1 MDASEYRN
9 LAPDLPEGLKGRAGS
24 RLRLLQDTL
33 ARVRCMSALE
43 ASRRVLRA
51 VRARLERSGVQAD
64 AVPAPDLT
72 VPAKRWLEMPPRAN
86 RAPLVRAAGR
96 IAEGWLDIFAL
107 RDFDYGSPPRWN
119 RDPRTGIEA
128 PLVFGKLLDY
138 RDPDRVGDIRYLWEP
153 NRHRHLVT
161 LAQAWALT
169 RERKYVAALGEQ
181 LESWFLACPYGV
193 GPNWASASEASVRL
207 MNWAAAWQF
216 LQDLPEGLKSRW
228 LTSIH
233 QHAEFIRG
241 WLSLHAGDSRLIAEG
256 AGLFIA
262 GLTWPH
268 WRASREWRETGR
280 QILEREAQAQI
291 GADGVDREQSLA
303 AQQFVL
309 EALLACLLA
318 GRATGVRFSAAY
330 EARVEAMLDFLASIM
345 DVGGNVPMLGDADE
359 SPLLR
364 FSHNIHPLKSL
375 LATGAILFGRGDFK
389 LKAGRLDE
397 QTRWL
402 LPGADERYERLSVE
416 RTRLPPRQQFPQGGV
431 YVLGADFGTPKEIR
445 VVADAGPLGLGAGAA
460 RGHADALAF
469 TLSAGGLEFLV
480 DPGTYA
486 YHRQARW
493 RRYFRGTAA
502 HNTLRVDGVDQSRQ
516 SGNFFWVRKA
526 RAGCSLWLSG
536 AGKDVFEG
544 WHDGYMALADPVK
557 HRRLIE
563 LDKKARRV
571 VIEDTVEMEEDHEIE
586 LFFHCSERCTA
597 QAVPGGFLIA
607 QKNLVVQMKLPAIQ
621 NCTTD
626 LYLGSVNPMA
636 GWVSRALDVRTPA
649 PTIVWRARLTGRAIL
664 RTELAVYPAT

>member
-1 MDASEYRN
+1 VDASEHRN
-9 LAPDLPEGLKGRAGS
+9 LAPDLPEGLKGAAAS
-24 RLRLLQDTL
+24 RLRQLKETFE
-33 ARVRCMSALE
+33 RVRCMSMQE

-51 VRARLERSGVQAD
+51 ARARLERSGAQAD
-64 AVPAPDLT
+64 AVPAADLS
-72 VPAKRWLEMPPRAN
+72 VRARPWLELPARGN
-86 RAPLVRAAGR
+86 RAPIVRAAGR

-119 RDPRTGIEA
+119 RDPRTGIDA

-161 LAQAWALT
+161 LAQAWSLT
-169 RERKYVAALGEQ
+169 REPKYVEALGEQ
-181 LESWFLACPYGV
+181 LESWFLACPYPM
-193 GPNWASASEASVRL
+193 GPNWASASEAAVRL

-216 LQDLPEGLKSRW
+216 LHEIPEGLKSRW
-228 LTSIH
+228 LASIY

-262 GLTWPH
+262 GVTWPH
-268 WRASREWRETGR
+268 WRAAREWQETGR
-280 QILEREAQAQI
+280 RILEREVEGQV
-291 GADGVDREQSLA
+291 GPDGVDREQSLA

-330 EARVEAMLDFLASIM
+330 EARVEAMLDFVASIM

-364 FSHNIHPLKSL
+364 FSKGIHSSKSL

-389 LKAGRLDE
+389 AKAGRLDE

-402 LPGADERYERLSVE
+402 IPAAEERYERLSVE
-416 RTRLPPRQQFPQGGV
+416 RTRLPPRQQFAQGGV
-431 YVLGADFGTPKEIR
+431 YVLGAEFGTPKEIR
-445 VVADAGPLGLGAGAA
+445 IVADAGPLGLGSGAA

-486 YHRQARW
+486 YHRQASW

-502 HNTLRVDGVDQSRQ
+502 HNTLRVDGLDQSRQ

-544 WHDGYMALADPVK
+544 WHDGYMSLEDPVK

-597 QAVPGGFLIA
+597 EAAAGGFILR
-607 QKNLVVQMKLPAIQ
+607 QKNLVIEMKLPALQ
-621 NCTTD
+621 HCTSD
-626 LYLGSVNPMA
+626 LYFGSVSPMA
-636 GWVSRALDVRTPA
+636 GWVSRALDVRAPA
-649 PTIVWRARLTGRAIL
+649 PTIVWRARLPGRTIL
-664 RTELAVYPAT
+664 RTELSVHAPA